1 MSSRRAAQFDYEN
14 WSVVPHQH
22 LSSSCLCLC
31 QSRVVADAEGSDA
44 GKRCRRMDCCLAGA
58 YRIVYLL
65 SIVRPKEPLST
76 GGALAIDAFVV
87 GCLGSLPG
95 MPPLLGAGLIYLML
109 LMLVICFPWRSPFLL
124 PSVAGLLLT
133 LAVQIAPAGA
143 LWSVL
148 TPLEIGAVA
157 FVAGYLLIMGPCHLS
172 ERPKARCHAAKP
184 GLKVASLVAEHSRA
198 LHLLPN
204 HHLTQR
210 QGGKTS
216 FCAFG
221 RFVLRYV

>member
-1 MSSRRAAQFDYEN
+1 MPAK
-14 WSVVPHQH
+14 
-22 LSSSCLCLC
+22 
-31 QSRVVADAEGSDA
+31 DA
-44 GKRCRRMDCCLAGA
+44 GVWTAVLPALIV
-58 YRIVYLL
+58 YPHIVYLL

-109 LMLVICFPWRSPFLL
+109 LMLVICLPWRSPFLL

-143 LWSVL
+143 LWLVL

-184 GLKVASLVAEHSRA
+184 GLKVASLVAEHARA

-204 HHLTQR
+204 HHLHQR
-210 QGGKTS
+210 QVAKHRS
-216 FCAFG
+216 VHLV
-221 RFVLRYV
+221 VLFSDMCDFTAWSAGLSAQALAAQLDT